1 MIDYNLLEMTDI
13 DSDSKIIIAKVISL
27 NQLEGK
33 CYITN
38 GALCKML
45 GLKNKATASRKISKL
60 VKIGYLSFYQK
71 SGGKRYLYPTQKLVD
86 AMLTTKLITNDD
98 DFDEMGNPIL
108 VNGVSQN
115 ESIGYTNLS
124 QESILNSVNRV
135 SQNQSTPYPNL
146 SQPSISTNISE
157 EYITEVHQSTIPTN
171 TSLSKKQ
178 FEKEHILSLLKE
190 KFEDGLASIIQRVVE
205 GGSITSKERTT
216 LNENSS
222 IIFKKLPALKNY
234 IEEVL

>member
-124 QESILNSVNRV
+124 KEGILNSFNGV
-135 SQNQSTPYPNL
+135 SQNQSMITMVKPIVDNGSASIAVTSRQRLNEVVSFSAVTAASSENRVGVRSYGRYHRVRT
-146 SQPSISTNISE
+146 QPSGDNWSSAIGMDIE
-157 EYITEVHQSTIPTN
+157 
-171 TSLSKKQ
+171 
-178 FEKEHILSLLKE
+178 
-190 KFEDGLASIIQRVVE
+190 IQVAGTR
-205 GGSITSKERTT
+205 
-216 LNENSS
+216 
-222 IIFKKLPALKNY
+222 
-234 IEEVL
+234 